1 MCGGSF
7 ETLVINAPLPDE
19 FGRELAVQAADNGMD
34 SILLCPGPQADK
46 LAAGLEKYGVFVLA
60 KPLSRQQ
67 TAFALR
73 LIQTGRQRLQKL
85 TAQNRRLTKRLD
97 EARIISQAKCAL
109 ALCPGAERG
118 TGSPADRK
126 RSHGQ
131 PHLQPGSRTGDH
143 AKAGGRR
150 PFITAFFVLQQII
163 NTPNRQ
169 RRLHE
174 CLRRILPRHC
184 AGAFAFRGT
193 FYAETSPASADS
205 LRGLRT
211 RSCTGAAQSLLRTAQ
226 KRAVLPRVCDEQPE
240 AQQLLRV

>member
-1 MCGGSF
+1 MPCAAALLKLWS
-7 ETLVINAPLPDE
+7 INAPLPDE

-109 ALCPGAERG
+109 ALC
-118 TGSPADRK
+118 
-126 RSHGQ
+126 
-131 PHLQPGSRTGDH
+131 
-143 AKAGGRR
+143 
-150 PFITAFFVLQQII
+150 
-163 NTPNRQ
+163 
-169 RRLHE
+169 
-174 CLRRILPRHC
+174 
-184 AGAFAFRGT
+184 
-193 FYAETSPASADS
+193 
-205 LRGLRT
+205 RGLREEQAH
-211 RSCTGAAQSLLRTAQ
+211 RLIEKEAMDSRISSREAALEMMRRLEDEGLL
-226 KRAVLPRVCDEQPE
+226 
-240 AQQLLRV
+240 

>member
-1 MCGGSF
+1 MPGVLIASDKQYHETLRTFFAAGQPAQCCANAGEARRAMCGGSF

-109 ALCPGAERG
+109 ALCRGLRG

-150 PFITAFFVLQQII
+150 PFITAFSFC
-163 NTPNRQ
+163 NR
-169 RRLHE
+169 
-174 CLRRILPRHC
+174 
-184 AGAFAFRGT
+184 
-193 FYAETSPASADS
+193 
-205 LRGLRT
+205 
-211 RSCTGAAQSLLRTAQ
+211 
-226 KRAVLPRVCDEQPE
+226 
-240 AQQLLRV
+240 

>member
-1 MCGGSF
+1 MPGVLIASDKQYHETLRAFFAAGQPAQCCANAGEARRAMCDGSF

-109 ALCPGAERG
+109 ALCRG
-118 TGSPADRK
+118 LSEEQAHRLIEKEAMD
-126 RSHGQ
+126 
-131 PHLQPGSRTGDH
+131 SRISSRE
-143 AKAGGRR
+143 AALE
-150 PFITAFFVLQQII
+150 IM
-163 NTPNRQ
+163 
-169 RRLHE
+169 RRLE
-174 CLRRILPRHC
+174 D
-184 AGAFAFRGT
+184 
-193 FYAETSPASADS
+193 E
-205 LRGLRT
+205 GL
-211 RSCTGAAQSLLRTAQ
+211 L
-226 KRAVLPRVCDEQPE
+226 
-240 AQQLLRV
+240 

>member
-1 MCGGSF
+1 MPGVLIASDKQYHETLRAFFAAGQPAQCCANAGEARRAMCGGSF

-73 LIQTGRQRLQKL
+73 LIRTGRQRLQTL

-109 ALCPGAERG
+109 ALC
-118 TGSPADRK
+118 
-126 RSHGQ
+126 
-131 PHLQPGSRTGDH
+131 
-143 AKAGGRR
+143 
-150 PFITAFFVLQQII
+150 
-163 NTPNRQ
+163 
-169 RRLHE
+169 
-174 CLRRILPRHC
+174 
-184 AGAFAFRGT
+184 
-193 FYAETSPASADS
+193 
-205 LRGLRT
+205 RGLREEQAH
-211 RSCTGAAQSLLRTAQ
+211 RLIEKEAMDSRISSREAALEIMRRLEDEGLLY
-226 KRAVLPRVCDEQPE
+226 
-240 AQQLLRV
+240 LLFSFYNR